1 MATFGG
7 MLDYLVVGLG
17 LAGISFCE
25 RLEEK
30 NKAFKVIS
38 DASQTSSIVAG
49 GLYNPVILKRFTL
62 AWKADEQLQL
72 AKEFYKTLE
81 VKLGVRLD
89 YPVPVYRRFNSIEEQ
104 NLWFESTDKP
114 KLKRFLSPQIHSNKN
129 ISVDAP
135 LGYGEVLH
143 TGRID
148 TKKLV
153 ESYKEH
159 MVKKD
164 LLISE
169 TFDYDQL
176 AIKDDFLQYNNLK
189 AKKIVFAEGY
199 GMMNNPYFNHLPMKG
214 NKGEYLLISAAELKI
229 DFALKSSVFAIPLG
243 NDIYKV
249 GANYEWKDKTNEPTE
264 KTRFQLAKKWE
275 SFIKCDYEIIN
286 QLAGVRP
293 TVSDRRPLVGRHPD
307 HKNFFVLNGFGSR
320 GVLIAPYASSQ
331 LLSYIE
337 DDIPLDADMDINRFK
352 K

>member
-1 MATFGG
+1 MATFAG

-38 DASQTSSIVAG
+38 DASHTSSIVAG

-72 AKEFYKTLE
+72 AKEFYQTLE

-114 KLKRFLSPQIHSNKN
+114 KLTRFLSPQIHPNKN
-129 ISVDAP
+129 FSVDAP

-148 TKKLV
+148 TKKMV
-153 ESYKEH
+153 EGYRGH

-169 TFDYDQL
+169 TFDYNQL
-176 AIKDDFLQYNNLK
+176 AIKEGFLQYNNLR
-189 AKKIVFAEGY
+189 AKRIVFAEGY
-199 GMMNNPYFNHLPMKG
+199 GMMKNPYFNHLPMKG
-214 NKGEYLLISAAELKI
+214 NKGEYLIIGASELKI

-249 GANYEWKDKTNEPTE
+249 GANYDWKDKTNEPTE

-275 SFIKCDYEIIN
+275 SFVKCDYEIIN

-293 TVSDRRPLVGRHPD
+293 TVSDRRPLVGQHPE
-307 HKNFFVLNGFGSR
+307 HKNLFVLNGFGSR
-320 GVLIAPYASSQ
+320 GVLIAPYASGQ

-337 DDIPLDADMDINRFK
+337 DDIPLDADLDINRFK